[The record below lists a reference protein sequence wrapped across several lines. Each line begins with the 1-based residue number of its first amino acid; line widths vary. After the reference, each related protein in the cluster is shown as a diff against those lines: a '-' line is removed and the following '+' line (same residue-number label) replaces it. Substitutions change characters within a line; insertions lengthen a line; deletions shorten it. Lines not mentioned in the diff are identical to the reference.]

1 MDTLSKM
8 GPFGSLQVISF
19 WLDMKFGIGIKKDM
33 NEQNDITSQQYD
45 TQFKSFDGL
54 RELKYGYRTNLLDIA
69 DEVSR
74 NDPMNYFTF

>member
-1 MDTLSKM
+1 
-8 GPFGSLQVISF
+8 
-19 WLDMKFGIGIKKDM
+19 M